1 LIIAICA
8 AGPPQARAPNLRNR
22 QKIDRRR
29 SVPFRRPTGAEAGGS
44 IGSERGTTEREPYA
58 VVDRAAA
65 EDESRNRRVELVQG
79 AMHEDDVRSLRRIYD
94 AMSREDVEAF
104 VGDVAHDIE
113 WNLPEAV
120 PWGGTRHGQDGM
132 RALAEIYQQHV
143 EGTWADPDDFLDA
156 GDRVVVLGRM
166 RGCARSSGAEFEVEF
181 AHVWALTDGVPSWF
195 RGYFDTEPILAA
207 LRASGR

>member
-1 LIIAICA
+1 
-8 AGPPQARAPNLRNR
+8 
-22 QKIDRRR
+22 
-29 SVPFRRPTGAEAGGS
+29 
-44 IGSERGTTEREPYA
+44 
-58 VVDRAAA
+58 
-65 EDESRNRRVELVQG
+65 
-79 AMHEDDVRSLRRIYD
+79 MHEDDARSLRRIYD
-94 AMSREDVEAF
+94 AMSREDVEEF

-166 RGCARSSGAEFEVEF
+166 RGRARSSGEEFEVEF
-181 AHVWALTDGVPSWF
+181 AHVWALTDGVPSRF
-195 RGYFDTEPILAA
+195 RGYFDTGPILAA
-207 LRASGR
+207 LQAGEPS